1 MTPDRNKLRAEA
13 GNCLGQDRPAGELA
27 DCVAAHFPDVEVY
40 REGDDLIIR
49 GGARFLIVRRA
60 GPNGFHVAE
69 NVTVPT
75 TNLVDFGGGAQRTLD
90 QLVDEIANF
99 AK

>member
-1 MTPDRNKLRAEA
+1 MSLDRAKFRAEA
-13 GNCLGQDRPAGELA
+13 GTCLGQERPAGELV
-27 DCVAAHFPDVEVY
+27 DCVAAHFPDVEAY

-49 GGARFLIVRRA
+49 GGQRFLIVRRA

-69 NVTVPT
+69 NVTVPS

-99 AK
+99 AN

>member
-1 MTPDRNKLRAEA
+1 MTPDRNKFRAEV
-13 GNCLGQDRPAGELA
+13 GSCLGQDRPAGELA

-40 REGDDLIIR
+40 REQDDLVIR
-49 GGARFLIVRRA
+49 GGQRFLIVRRA
-60 GPNGFHVAE
+60 GPNTFKVSE
-69 NVTVPT
+69 NVAVPT

>member
-1 MTPDRNKLRAEA
+1 
-13 GNCLGQDRPAGELA
+13 
-27 DCVAAHFPDVEVY
+27 VY

>member
-1 MTPDRNKLRAEA
+1 MSVDRTKFRAEV
-13 GNCLGQDRPAGELA
+13 GSCLGQDRPAGELA
-27 DCVAAHFPDVEVY
+27 DCVAAHFPDVEAF

-49 GGARFLIVRRA
+49 GGQRFLIVRRA

-69 NVTVPT
+69 NVTVPS

>member
-13 GNCLGQDRPAGELA
+13 GSCLGQDRPAGELA

-49 GGARFLIVRRA
+49 GGQRFLIIRRA

>member
-1 MTPDRNKLRAEA
+1 MTPDRNKFRAEV
-13 GNCLGQDRPAGELA
+13 GSCLGQDRPAGELA

-40 REGDDLIIR
+40 REGDDLVIR
-49 GGARFLIVRRA
+49 CGQLFLIVRRA

-69 NVTVPT
+69 NVTGPT

>member
-1 MTPDRNKLRAEA
+1 MSVDRAKFHADA
-13 GNCLGQDRPAGELA
+13 GSCLGQNRPAGELV
-27 DCVAAHFPDVEVY
+27 DCVGAHFPDVEVF
-40 REGDDLIIR
+40 REQDDLVIR

-60 GPNGFHVAE
+60 GPNSFHVAE

-75 TNLVDFGGGAQRTLD
+75 TNLVDFGGGATRSLA
-90 QLVDEIANF
+90 QLLDEIANF

>member
-1 MTPDRNKLRAEA
+1 
-13 GNCLGQDRPAGELA
+13 
-27 DCVAAHFPDVEVY
+27 
-40 REGDDLIIR
+40 
-49 GGARFLIVRRA
+49 
-60 GPNGFHVAE
+60 VAE

-75 TNLVDFGGGAQRTLD
+75 TNLVDFGGGAARTLD

>member
-1 MTPDRNKLRAEA
+1 MTPDRNKFRAEV
-13 GNCLGQDRPAGELA
+13 GSCLGQDRPAGELA

-49 GGARFLIVRRA
+49 GGQRFLI
-60 GPNGFHVAE
+60 
-69 NVTVPT
+69 TVPT